1 MHAVSL
7 KGVQNMHAVSLK
19 IGAAV
24 CLGLTVGST
33 ALAQTADNYP
43 SRTITMVVA
52 FPAAGTTDILARLIG
67 QKLTD
72 KFKQTVVVENRPGA
86 GGNIG
91 TAYVAKAA
99 PDGYTIMMGTIGT
112 QSINPSLYKKM
123 PYDAAKDFVPI
134 TRAAMVPNLLVV
146 NKDAPFNTLPE
157 MMAFE
162 KANPGKLTYGSSG
175 NGTTLH
181 LSGELFNLMSGS
193 KITHIPY
200 KGSTPAVADLMG
212 GQISMIF
219 DNMPS
224 VIQQVKSGR
233 LKALAVTSAQR
244 NPQLP
249 EIPTIQEIGVAGYEV
264 WSWFGLLAPVA
275 TPKPIVDK
283 LNATIV
289 EIIKQP
295 DVQAKI
301 IELGAVP
308 VPETSAEFGAFIAA
322 ETLKWSKVIKEAN
335 IGMD

>member
-1 MHAVSL
+1 
-7 KGVQNMHAVSLK
+7 MHAVSLK
-19 IGAAV
+19 IATAV
-24 CLGLTVGST
+24 LVGLTVGAS

-43 SRTITMVVA
+43 NRSITMVVA

-67 QKLTD
+67 QKLTE

-91 TAYVAKAA
+91 TAYVAKAP

-146 NKDAPFNTLPE
+146 NKDAPYNTLAE
-157 MMAFE
+157 MMAFG

-200 KGSTPAVADLMG
+200 KGSTPAVADLLG

-249 EIPTIQEIGVAGYEV
+249 EIPTIQELGVAGYEV
-264 WSWFGLLAPVA
+264 WSWFGLLAPAA

-283 LNATIV
+283 LNASIV
-289 EIIKQP
+289 DIIKQP

-322 ETLKWSKVIKEAN
+322 ETLKWAKVIKEAN
-335 IGMD
+335 IGID

>member
-1 MHAVSL
+1 
-7 KGVQNMHAVSLK
+7 
-19 IGAAV
+19 
-24 CLGLTVGST
+24 
-33 ALAQTADNYP
+33 
-43 SRTITMVVA
+43 
-52 FPAAGTTDILARLIG
+52 
-67 QKLTD
+67 
-72 KFKQTVVVENRPGA
+72 
-86 GGNIG
+86 
-91 TAYVAKAA
+91 
-99 PDGYTIMMGTIGT
+99 MMGTIGT

-123 PYDAAKDFVPI
+123 PYDAAKDFAPI

-157 MMAFE
+157 MMAYD

-249 EIPTIQEIGVAGYEV
+249 EIPTIQEVGVVGYEV
-264 WSWFGLLAPVA
+264 WSWFGLLAPAA
-275 TPKPIVDK
+275 TPKSIVDK
-283 LNATIV
+283 LNASIV
-289 EIIKQP
+289 DIIKQP

-308 VPETSAEFGAFIAA
+308 VPETSAEFGAFIEA
-322 ETLKWSKVIKEAN
+322 ETLKWAKVIKEAG

>member
-1 MHAVSL
+1 
-7 KGVQNMHAVSLK
+7 VQNMHAVSLK
-19 IGAAV
+19 ITSAIL
-24 CLGLTVGST
+24 LGLTVGAS

-43 SRTITMVVA
+43 NRSITMVVA
-52 FPAAGTTDILARLIG
+52 FPAAGTTDILARLIS
-67 QKLTD
+67 QKLTE

-112 QSINPSLYKKM
+112 QSINPGLYKKM

-157 MMAFE
+157 MMAYE
-162 KANPGKLTYGSSG
+162 RANPGKLTYGSSG

-181 LSGELFNLMSGS
+181 LSGELFNLMAGS

-233 LKALAVTSAQR
+233 LKALAVTSAKR

-249 EIPTIQEIGVAGYEV
+249 EIPTIQEMGVAGYEV
-264 WSWFGLLAPVA
+264 WSWFGLLAPAA

-283 LNATIV
+283 LNTSIV
-289 EIIKQP
+289 DIMKQP

-322 ETLKWSKVIKEAN
+322 ETLKWAKVIKEAN

>member
-1 MHAVSL
+1 MYLVS
-7 KGVQNMHAVSLK
+7 SK
-19 IGAAV
+19 IATAI
-24 CLGLTVGST
+24 LFGLTVCAS

-43 SRTITMVVA
+43 NRSITMVVA
-52 FPAAGTTDILARLIG
+52 FPAAGTTDILARLIS
-67 QKLTD
+67 QKLTE
-72 KFKQTVVVENRPGA
+72 KFKQTVIVENRPGA
-86 GGNIG
+86 AGNIG
-91 TAYVAKAA
+91 TAYVAKAP

-146 NKDAPFNTLPE
+146 NKDAPFNTFPE
-157 MMAFE
+157 MMAYE

-181 LSGELFNLMSGS
+181 LSGELFNLMAGT

-200 KGSTPAVADLMG
+200 KGSTPAVADLLG

-224 VIQQVKSGR
+224 AIQQVKSGR

-249 EIPTIQEIGVAGYEV
+249 EIPTIQELGVTGYEV
-264 WSWFGLLAPVA
+264 WSWFGLLAPAA

-283 LNATIV
+283 LNASIV

-308 VPETSAEFGAFIAA
+308 VPETSAEFGAFITA
-322 ETLKWSKVIKEAN
+322 ETLKWAKVIKEAN

>member
-1 MHAVSL
+1 MY
-7 KGVQNMHAVSLK
+7 AVSLK
-19 IGAAV
+19 IGV
-24 CLGLTVGST
+24 TILLGLTAGAS
-33 ALAQTADNYP
+33 AQAQAADNYP
-43 SRTITMVVA
+43 NRPITMVVA

-67 QKLTD
+67 QKLTE

-91 TAYVAKAA
+91 TAYVAKAP

-146 NKDAPFNTLPE
+146 NKDAPYNTLPE
-157 MMAFE
+157 MMAYG

-200 KGSTPAVADLMG
+200 KGSTPAVADLLG

-244 NPQLP
+244 NAQLP
-249 EIPTIQEIGVAGYEV
+249 EIPTIQELGVAGYEV
-264 WSWFGLLAPVA
+264 WSWFGLLAPAA

-289 EIIKQP
+289 DIIKQP

-308 VPETSAEFGAFIAA
+308 VPETSAEFGAFIEA
-322 ETLKWSKVIKEAN
+322 ETLKWAKVIKEAN

>member
-1 MHAVSL
+1 MHVL
-7 KGVQNMHAVSLK
+7 SLK

-24 CLGLTVGST
+24 LLGLTVT
-33 ALAQTADNYP
+33 ANAFAQTADSYP
-43 SRTITMVVA
+43 NRSITMVVA

-91 TAYVAKAA
+91 TAFVAKAA

-123 PYDAAKDFVPI
+123 PYDAAKDFAPI

-157 MMAFE
+157 MMAYD

-249 EIPTIQEIGVAGYEV
+249 EIPTIQEVGVVGYEV
-264 WSWFGLLAPVA
+264 WSWFGLLAPAA

-283 LNATIV
+283 LNASIV
-289 EIIKQP
+289 DIIKQP

-308 VPETSAEFGAFIAA
+308 VPETSAEFGAFIEA
-322 ETLKWSKVIKEAN
+322 ETLKWAKVIKEAG

>member
-1 MHAVSL
+1 
-7 KGVQNMHAVSLK
+7 MHAVSLK
-19 IGAAV
+19 ISAAML
-24 CLGLTVGST
+24 LGLTVGAT
-33 ALAQTADNYP
+33 AVAQTADNYP
-43 SRTITMVVA
+43 NRSITMVVA

-91 TAYVAKAA
+91 TAFVAKAA

-146 NKDAPFNTLPE
+146 NKDAPYNTLAE
-157 MMAFE
+157 MMAYG

-249 EIPTIQEIGVAGYEV
+249 DIPTIQEVGVTGYEV
-264 WSWFGLLAPVA
+264 WSWFGLLAPAA
-275 TPKPIVDK
+275 TSKPIVDK
-283 LNATIV
+283 LNASIV

-308 VPETSAEFGAFIAA
+308 VPETSAEFGAFIEA
-322 ETLKWSKVIKEAN
+322 ETLKWAKVIKEAN

>member
-1 MHAVSL
+1 
-7 KGVQNMHAVSLK
+7 MHAVSLK
-19 IGAAV
+19 IGVAV
-24 CLGLTVGST
+24 LLGFTVGST

-43 SRTITMVVA
+43 NRTITMVVA

-67 QKLTD
+67 QKLID

-146 NKDAPFNTLPE
+146 NKDAPYNTLPE
-157 MMAFE
+157 MMAYE

-181 LSGELFNLMSGS
+181 LSGELYNVMAGS

-264 WSWFGLLAPVA
+264 WSWFGLLAPAA

-283 LNATIV
+283 LNASIV
-289 EIIKQP
+289 DIIKQP

-308 VPETSAEFGAFIAA
+308 VPETSAEFGAFIEA
-322 ETLKWSKVIKEAN
+322 ETLKWAKVIKEAN

>member
-1 MHAVSL
+1 
-7 KGVQNMHAVSLK
+7 MHAVSLK
-19 IGAAV
+19 IATAV
-24 CLGLTVGST
+24 LVGLTVCAS
-33 ALAQTADNYP
+33 AQAQTADNYP
-43 SRTITMVVA
+43 NRSITMVVA

-67 QKLTD
+67 QKLTE

-91 TAYVAKAA
+91 TAYVAKAP

-112 QSINPSLYKKM
+112 QAINPSLYKKM

-146 NKDAPFNTLPE
+146 NKDAPYNTLAE
-157 MMAFE
+157 MMAFG

-200 KGSTPAVADLMG
+200 KGSTPAVADLLG

-249 EIPTIQEIGVAGYEV
+249 EIPTIQELGVAGYEV
-264 WSWFGLLAPVA
+264 WSWFGLLAPAA

-283 LNATIV
+283 LNASIV
-289 EIIKQP
+289 DIIKQP

-308 VPETSAEFGAFIAA
+308 VPETSAEFGAFIEA
-322 ETLKWSKVIKEAN
+322 ETVKWAKVIKEAN
-335 IGMD
+335 IGID

>member
-1 MHAVSL
+1 
-7 KGVQNMHAVSLK
+7 MHAVSLK

-24 CLGLTVGST
+24 LLGFTVGST

-43 SRTITMVVA
+43 NRSITMVVA

-67 QKLTD
+67 QKITE

-112 QSINPSLYKKM
+112 QSINPGLYKKM

-146 NKDAPFNTLPE
+146 NQDAPFNTLPE

-181 LSGELFNLMSGS
+181 LSGELFNLMAGS

-264 WSWFGLLAPVA
+264 WSWFGLLAPAA

-322 ETLKWSKVIKEAN
+322 ETLKWAKVIKEAN

>member
-1 MHAVSL
+1 MYLVS
-7 KGVQNMHAVSLK
+7 SK
-19 IGAAV
+19 IATAIL
-24 CLGLTVGST
+24 LGLTVCAS

-43 SRTITMVVA
+43 NRSITMVVA

-67 QKLTD
+67 QKLTE
-72 KFKQTVVVENRPGA
+72 KFKQTVIVENRPGA
-86 GGNIG
+86 AGNIG
-91 TAYVAKAA
+91 TAYVAKAP

-123 PYDAAKDFVPI
+123 PYDAAKDFAPI

-146 NKDAPFNTLPE
+146 NKDAPFNTFPE
-157 MMAFE
+157 MMAYE

-181 LSGELFNLMSGS
+181 LSGELFNLMAGT

-200 KGSTPAVADLMG
+200 KGSTPAVADLLG

-224 VIQQVKSGR
+224 AIQQVKSGR

-249 EIPTIQEIGVAGYEV
+249 EIPTIQELGVTGYEV
-264 WSWFGLLAPVA
+264 
-275 TPKPIVDK
+275 
-283 LNATIV
+283 
-289 EIIKQP
+289 
-295 DVQAKI
+295 
-301 IELGAVP
+301 
-308 VPETSAEFGAFIAA
+308 
-322 ETLKWSKVIKEAN
+322 
-335 IGMD
+335 

>member
-1 MHAVSL
+1 MHE
-7 KGVQNMHAVSLK
+7 VSLK

-24 CLGLTVGST
+24 LLGLTVCST
-33 ALAQTADNYP
+33 AVAQTADNYP
-43 SRTITMVVA
+43 NRSITMVVA

-91 TAYVAKAA
+91 TAFVAKAA

-112 QSINPSLYKKM
+112 QSINPSLYKNM

-146 NKDAPFNTLPE
+146 NKDAPYNTLAE
-157 MMAFE
+157 MMAYG

-249 EIPTIQEIGVAGYEV
+249 DIPTIQEVGVTGYEV

-283 LNATIV
+283 LNASIV

-308 VPETSAEFGAFIAA
+308 VPETSAEFGAFIEA
-322 ETLKWSKVIKEAN
+322 ETLKWAKVIKEAN

>member
-1 MHAVSL
+1 
-7 KGVQNMHAVSLK
+7 MHAVSLK
-19 IGAAV
+19 IATTV
-24 CLGLTVGST
+24 LLGLTVCAS

-43 SRTITMVVA
+43 NRSITMVVA

-91 TAYVAKAA
+91 TAFVAKAP

-157 MMAFE
+157 MMAYG

-244 NPQLP
+244 NAQLP
-249 EIPTIQEIGVAGYEV
+249 EIPTIQELGVAGYEV
-264 WSWFGLLAPVA
+264 WSWFGLLAPAA

-289 EIIKQP
+289 DILKQP

-308 VPETSAEFGAFIAA
+308 VPETSAEFGAFIEA
-322 ETLKWSKVIKEAN
+322 ETLKWAKVIKEAN

>member
-1 MHAVSL
+1 MHV
-7 KGVQNMHAVSLK
+7 VSLK

-24 CLGLTVGST
+24 LLGLTVT
-33 ALAQTADNYP
+33 ANAFAQTADSYP
-43 SRTITMVVA
+43 NRSITMVVA

-91 TAYVAKAA
+91 TAFVAKAA
-99 PDGYTIMMGTIGT
+99 PDGYTIIMGTIGT

-123 PYDAAKDFVPI
+123 PYDAAKDFAPI

-157 MMAFE
+157 MMAYD

-249 EIPTIQEIGVAGYEV
+249 EIPTIQEVGVVGYEV
-264 WSWFGLLAPVA
+264 WSWFGLLAPAA

-283 LNATIV
+283 LNASIV
-289 EIIKQP
+289 DIIKQP

-308 VPETSAEFGAFIAA
+308 VPETSAEFGAFIEA
-322 ETLKWSKVIKEAN
+322 ETLKWAKVIKEAG

>member
-1 MHAVSL
+1 MHAVSI
-7 KGVQNMHAVSLK
+7 KIVSAVL
-19 IGAAV
+19 
-24 CLGLTVGST
+24 LGLTVGAS

-43 SRTITMVVA
+43 NRSITMVVA

-86 GGNIG
+86 SGNIG
-91 TAYVAKAA
+91 TAFVAKAP

-157 MMAFE
+157 MMAYG

-244 NPQLP
+244 NAQLP
-249 EIPTIQEIGVAGYEV
+249 EIPTIQELGVAGYEV
-264 WSWFGLLAPVA
+264 WSWFGLLAPAA

-289 EIIKQP
+289 DILKQP

-308 VPETSAEFGAFIAA
+308 VPETSAEFGAFIEA
-322 ETLKWSKVIKEAN
+322 ETLKWAKVIKEAN

>member
-1 MHAVSL
+1 
-7 KGVQNMHAVSLK
+7 MHAVSLK
-19 IGAAV
+19 ISAV
-24 CLGLTVGST
+24 MLLGLTVGAT
-33 ALAQTADNYP
+33 AVAQTADNYP
-43 SRTITMVVA
+43 NRSITMVVA

-91 TAYVAKAA
+91 TAFVAKAA

-146 NKDAPFNTLPE
+146 NKDAPYNTLAE
-157 MMAFE
+157 MMAYG

-249 EIPTIQEIGVAGYEV
+249 DIPTIQEVGVTGYEV
-264 WSWFGLLAPVA
+264 WSWFGLLAPAA
-275 TPKPIVDK
+275 TSKPIVDK
-283 LNATIV
+283 LNASIV

-308 VPETSAEFGAFIAA
+308 VPETSAEFGAFIEA
-322 ETLKWSKVIKEAN
+322 ETLKWAKVIKEAN

>member
-1 MHAVSL
+1 
-7 KGVQNMHAVSLK
+7 MHAVSLK
-19 IGAAV
+19 IATAV
-24 CLGLTVGST
+24 LVGLTVCAS
-33 ALAQTADNYP
+33 AQAQTADNYP
-43 SRTITMVVA
+43 NRSITMVVA

-67 QKLTD
+67 QKLTE

-91 TAYVAKAA
+91 TAYVAKAP

-146 NKDAPFNTLPE
+146 NKDAPYNTLAE
-157 MMAFE
+157 MMAFG

-200 KGSTPAVADLMG
+200 KGSTPAVADLLG

-249 EIPTIQEIGVAGYEV
+249 EIPTIQELGVAGYEV
-264 WSWFGLLAPVA
+264 WSWFGLLAPA
-275 TPKPIVDK
+275 STPAK
-283 LNATIV
+283 T
-289 EIIKQP
+289 KQ
-295 DVQAKI
+295 DLHQVLSKI
-301 IELGAVP
+301 NMSPEMSERLYTNGILFTPMSLAELDQYYQNDMRQW
-308 VPETSAEFGAFIAA
+308 ETFIRDFKGKM
-322 ETLKWSKVIKEAN
+322 E
-335 IGMD
+335 

>member
-1 MHAVSL
+1 MHAF
-7 KGVQNMHAVSLK
+7 SLK
-19 IGAAV
+19 IGAAIL
-24 CLGLTVGST
+24 LGFTVSAT
-33 ALAQTADNYP
+33 TLAQTADNYP
-43 SRTITMVVA
+43 NRSITMVVA

-67 QKLTD
+67 QKLTE
-72 KFKQTVVVENRPGA
+72 KFKQTVVIENRPGA

-91 TAYVAKAA
+91 TAYVAKAS

-157 MMAFE
+157 MMAYE

-181 LSGELFNLMSGS
+181 LSGELFNLMAGS

-249 EIPTIQEIGVAGYEV
+249 EIPTIQEVGVAGYEV
-264 WSWFGLLAPVA
+264 WSWFGLLAPAA

-283 LNATIV
+283 LNASIV

-322 ETLKWSKVIKEAN
+322 ETLKWAKVIKEAN

>member
-1 MHAVSL
+1 
-7 KGVQNMHAVSLK
+7 MHAVSLK
-19 IGAAV
+19 IATAV
-24 CLGLTVGST
+24 LVGLTVGASS
-33 ALAQTADNYP
+33 LAQTADNYP
-43 SRTITMVVA
+43 NRSITMVVA

-67 QKLTD
+67 QKLTE

-91 TAYVAKAA
+91 TAYVAKAP

-112 QSINPSLYKKM
+112 QAINPSLYKKM

-146 NKDAPFNTLPE
+146 NKDAPYNTLAE
-157 MMAFE
+157 MMAFG

-200 KGSTPAVADLMG
+200 KGSTPAVADLLG

-249 EIPTIQEIGVAGYEV
+249 EIPTIQELGVAGYEV
-264 WSWFGLLAPVA
+264 WSWFGLLAPAA

-283 LNATIV
+283 LNASIV
-289 EIIKQP
+289 DIIKQP

-322 ETLKWSKVIKEAN
+322 ETLKWAKVIKEAN
-335 IGMD
+335 IGID

>member
-1 MHAVSL
+1 MHAS
-7 KGVQNMHAVSLK
+7 SLK
-19 IGAAV
+19 IGAAIL
-24 CLGLTVGST
+24 LGLTASAT
-33 ALAQTADNYP
+33 TLAQTADNYP
-43 SRTITMVVA
+43 NRSITMVVA

-67 QKLTD
+67 QKLTE
-72 KFKQTVVVENRPGA
+72 KFKQTVVIENRPGA

-91 TAYVAKAA
+91 TAYVAKAP

-157 MMAFE
+157 MMAYE

-181 LSGELFNLMSGS
+181 LSGELFNLMAGS

-249 EIPTIQEIGVAGYEV
+249 EIPTIQELGVTGYEV
-264 WSWFGLLAPVA
+264 WSWFGLLAPAA

-283 LNATIV
+283 LNASIV

-295 DVQAKI
+295 DMQARI

-322 ETLKWSKVIKEAN
+322 ETIKWAKVVKEAN

>member
-1 MHAVSL
+1 
-7 KGVQNMHAVSLK
+7 MHAVSLK

-24 CLGLTVGST
+24 LLGFTVGST

-43 SRTITMVVA
+43 NRSITMVVA

-67 QKLTD
+67 QKLTE

-112 QSINPSLYKKM
+112 QSINPGLYKKM

-146 NKDAPFNTLPE
+146 NQDAPFNTLPE
-157 MMAFE
+157 MMAYE

-181 LSGELFNLMSGS
+181 LSGELFNLMAGS

-264 WSWFGLLAPVA
+264 WSWFGLLAPAA

-301 IELGAVP
+301 IDLGAVP

-322 ETLKWSKVIKEAN
+322 ETLKWAKVIKEAN

>member
-1 MHAVSL
+1 MY
-7 KGVQNMHAVSLK
+7 AVSLK

-24 CLGLTVGST
+24 LLGFTVGST

-43 SRTITMVVA
+43 SRSITMVVA
-52 FPAAGTTDILARLIG
+52 FPAAGTTDILARLIS
-67 QKLTD
+67 QKLTE

-112 QSINPSLYKKM
+112 QSINPGLYKKM

-157 MMAFE
+157 MMAYE

-181 LSGELFNLMSGS
+181 LSGELFNLMAGS

-264 WSWFGLLAPVA
+264 WSWFGLLAPAA

-308 VPETSAEFGAFIAA
+308 VPETSAEFGTFIAA
-322 ETLKWSKVIKEAN
+322 ETLKWAKVIKEAK

>member
-1 MHAVSL
+1 MHAVL
-7 KGVQNMHAVSLK
+7 LK
-19 IGAAV
+19 IATATL
-24 CLGLTVGST
+24 LGLTVSAS

-43 SRTITMVVA
+43 NRSITMVVA

-67 QKLTD
+67 QKLTE

-86 GGNIG
+86 AGNIG
-91 TAYVAKAA
+91 TAYVAKAP
-99 PDGYTIMMGTIGT
+99 PDGYTIVMGTIGT

-123 PYDAAKDFVPI
+123 PYDAAKDFVPL

-157 MMAFE
+157 MLAYE

-181 LSGELFNLMSGS
+181 LSGELFNLMAGT

-224 VIQQVKSGR
+224 AIQQVKGGR

-264 WSWFGLLAPVA
+264 WSWFGLLAPAA

-283 LNATIV
+283 LNASIV

-322 ETLKWSKVIKEAN
+322 ETLKWAKVIKEAN

>member
-1 MHAVSL
+1 MHAVSI
-7 KGVQNMHAVSLK
+7 KIVSAVL
-19 IGAAV
+19 
-24 CLGLTVGST
+24 LGLTVGAS

-43 SRTITMVVA
+43 NRSITMVVA

-91 TAYVAKAA
+91 TAFVAKAP

-157 MMAFE
+157 MMAYG

-244 NPQLP
+244 NAQLP
-249 EIPTIQEIGVAGYEV
+249 EIPTIQELGVAGYEV
-264 WSWFGLLAPVA
+264 WSWFGLLAPAA

-289 EIIKQP
+289 DILKQP

-308 VPETSAEFGAFIAA
+308 VPETSAEFGAFIEA
-322 ETLKWSKVIKEAN
+322 ETLKWAKVIKEAN

>member
-1 MHAVSL
+1 MHV
-7 KGVQNMHAVSLK
+7 VSLK

-24 CLGLTVGST
+24 LLGLTVT
-33 ALAQTADNYP
+33 ANAFAQTADSYP
-43 SRTITMVVA
+43 NRSITMVVA

-91 TAYVAKAA
+91 TAFVAKAA

-123 PYDAAKDFVPI
+123 PYDAAKDFAPI

-157 MMAFE
+157 MMAYD

-249 EIPTIQEIGVAGYEV
+249 EIPTIQEVGVVGYEV
-264 WSWFGLLAPVA
+264 WSWFGLLAPAA

-283 LNATIV
+283 LNASIV
-289 EIIKQP
+289 DIIKQP

-308 VPETSAEFGAFIAA
+308 VPETSAEFGAFIEA
-322 ETLKWSKVIKEAN
+322 ETLKWAKVIKEAG

>member
-1 MHAVSL
+1 MRAVL
-7 KGVQNMHAVSLK
+7 LK
-19 IGAAV
+19 IATATL
-24 CLGLTVGST
+24 LGLTVSVS

-43 SRTITMVVA
+43 NRSITMVVA

-67 QKLTD
+67 QKLTE

-86 GGNIG
+86 AGNIG
-91 TAYVAKAA
+91 TAYVAKAP

-123 PYDAAKDFVPI
+123 PYDAAKDFAPI

-146 NKDAPFNTLPE
+146 NKDAPFNTFSE
-157 MMAFE
+157 MMAYE

-181 LSGELFNLMSGS
+181 LSGELFNLMAGT

-224 VIQQVKSGR
+224 AIQQVKSGR

-249 EIPTIQEIGVAGYEV
+249 EIPTIQELGVAGYEV
-264 WSWFGLLAPVA
+264 WSWFGLLAPAA

-283 LNATIV
+283 LNASIV

-322 ETLKWSKVIKEAN
+322 ETIKWAKVVKEAN
-335 IGMD
+335 IGLD

>member
-1 MHAVSL
+1 
-7 KGVQNMHAVSLK
+7 MHAVSLK
-19 IGAAV
+19 IASAIL
-24 CLGLTVGST
+24 LGLTVGAS

-43 SRTITMVVA
+43 NRSITMVVA

-67 QKLTD
+67 QKLTE

-91 TAYVAKAA
+91 TAYVAKAP

-157 MMAFE
+157 MMAYE
-162 KANPGKLTYGSSG
+162 RTNPGKLTYGSSG

-181 LSGELFNLMSGS
+181 LSGELFNLMAGS

-249 EIPTIQEIGVAGYEV
+249 EIPTIQELGVAGYEV
-264 WSWFGLLAPVA
+264 WSWFGLLAPAA

-283 LNATIV
+283 LNTSIV
-289 EIIKQP
+289 DIMKQP

-322 ETLKWSKVIKEAN
+322 ETLKWAKVIKEAN

>member
-1 MHAVSL
+1 MAGMVAGVALAWTGAALAQAYPNKPIKFIITHAAGGLPDTVARIYAQRLSERLGQPVTVDNKPGANGMVAAQAMALAPKDGYTFMVTDGSTFSINPLISKSLSYDYKRDFVAVSL
-7 KGVQNMHAVSLK
+7 AARAPLYLAVHPKTPANNLREL
-19 IGAAV
+19 I
-24 CLGLTVGST
+24 
-33 ALAQTADNYP
+33 ALAKAKP
-43 SRTITMVVA
+43 
-52 FPAAGTTDILARLIG
+52 GT
-67 QKLTD
+67 
-72 KFKQTVVVENRPGA
+72 
-86 GGNIG
+86 
-91 TAYVAKAA
+91 
-99 PDGYTIMMGTIGT
+99 
-112 QSINPSLYKKM
+112 
-123 PYDAAKDFVPI
+123 
-134 TRAAMVPNLLVV
+134 
-146 NKDAPFNTLPE
+146 
-157 MMAFE
+157 
-162 KANPGKLTYGSSG
+162 LTYGSSG

-249 EIPTIQEIGVAGYEV
+249 EVPTIQEVGVAGYEV
-264 WSWFGLLAPVA
+264 WSWFGLLAPAA
-275 TPKPIVDK
+275 TPQPIVDK
-283 LNATIV
+283 LNASIV
-289 EIIKQP
+289 DIIKQP

-308 VPETSAEFGAFIAA
+308 VPETSAEFGAFIEA
-322 ETLKWSKVIKEAN
+322 ETLKWAKVIKEAN

>member
-1 MHAVSL
+1 MHE
-7 KGVQNMHAVSLK
+7 VSLK
-19 IGAAV
+19 IAAAIL
-24 CLGLTVGST
+24 LGLSACAT
-33 ALAQTADNYP
+33 AVAQTADNYP
-43 SRTITMVVA
+43 NRPITMVVA

-91 TAYVAKAA
+91 TAFVAKAA

-146 NKDAPFNTLPE
+146 NKDAPFNTLAE
-157 MMAFE
+157 MMAYG

-249 EIPTIQEIGVAGYEV
+249 EIPTIQEVGVAGYEV
-264 WSWFGLLAPVA
+264 WSWFGLLAPAA

-283 LNATIV
+283 LNASIV
-289 EIIKQP
+289 DIIKQP

-308 VPETSAEFGAFIAA
+308 VPETSAEFGAFIDA
-322 ETLKWSKVIKEAN
+322 ETLKWAKVIKEAN

>member
-1 MHAVSL
+1 MR
-7 KGVQNMHAVSLK
+7 AVSLK
-19 IGAAV
+19 IATAV
-24 CLGLTVGST
+24 LCGLTVSAS
-33 ALAQTADNYP
+33 ALAQTSDNYP
-43 SRTITMVVA
+43 NRSITMVVA

-67 QKLTD
+67 QKLTE
-72 KFKQTVVVENRPGA
+72 KFKQTVVIENRPGA

-157 MMAFE
+157 MLSYE

-181 LSGELFNLMSGS
+181 LSGELFNLMAGS

-244 NPQLP
+244 NSQLP

-264 WSWFGLLAPVA
+264 WSWFGLLAPAA

-322 ETLKWSKVIKEAN
+322 ETLKWAKVIKGAN

>member
-1 MHAVSL
+1 MHV
-7 KGVQNMHAVSLK
+7 VSLK

-24 CLGLTVGST
+24 LLGLTVT
-33 ALAQTADNYP
+33 ANAFAQTADSYP
-43 SRTITMVVA
+43 NRSITMVVA

-91 TAYVAKAA
+91 TAFVAKAA

-123 PYDAAKDFVPI
+123 PYDAAKDFAPI

-157 MMAFE
+157 MMAYD

-249 EIPTIQEIGVAGYEV
+249 EIPTIQEVGVVGYEV
-264 WSWFGLLAPVA
+264 WSWFGLLAPAA
-275 TPKPIVDK
+275 TPKSIVDK
-283 LNATIV
+283 LNASIV
-289 EIIKQP
+289 DIIKQP

-308 VPETSAEFGAFIAA
+308 VPETSAEFGAFIEA
-322 ETLKWSKVIKEAN
+322 ETLKWAKVIKEAG

>member
-1 MHAVSL
+1 MYL
-7 KGVQNMHAVSLK
+7 VSLK
-19 IGAAV
+19 IASAIL
-24 CLGLTVGST
+24 LGLTVCAS

-43 SRTITMVVA
+43 NRSVTMVVA

-67 QKLTD
+67 QKLTE

-91 TAYVAKAA
+91 TAFVAKAP

-157 MMAFE
+157 MMAYG

-244 NPQLP
+244 NAQLP
-249 EIPTIQEIGVAGYEV
+249 DIPTIQELGVAGYEV

-289 EIIKQP
+289 DILKQP

-308 VPETSAEFGAFIAA
+308 VPETSAEFGAFIEA
-322 ETLKWSKVIKEAN
+322 ETLKWAKVIKEAN

>member
-7 KGVQNMHAVSLK
+7 KMS
-19 IGAAV
+19 AAML
-24 CLGLTVGST
+24 LGLTVGAT
-33 ALAQTADNYP
+33 AVAQTADNYP
-43 SRTITMVVA
+43 NRSITMVVA

-91 TAYVAKAA
+91 TAFVAKAA

-146 NKDAPFNTLPE
+146 NKDAPYNTLAE
-157 MMAFE
+157 MMAYG

-249 EIPTIQEIGVAGYEV
+249 DIPTIQEVGVTGYEV
-264 WSWFGLLAPVA
+264 WSWFGLLAPAA

-283 LNATIV
+283 LNASIV
-289 EIIKQP
+289 EVIKQP

-308 VPETSAEFGAFIAA
+308 VPETSAEFGAFIEA
-322 ETLKWSKVIKEAN
+322 ETLKWAKVIKEAN

>member
-1 MHAVSL
+1 MHV
-7 KGVQNMHAVSLK
+7 VSLK
-19 IGAAV
+19 IATAIL
-24 CLGLTVGST
+24 LGLTVGAN

-43 SRTITMVVA
+43 NRSITMVVA
-52 FPAAGTTDILARLIG
+52 FPAAGTTDILARLIS
-67 QKLTD
+67 QKLTE

-112 QSINPSLYKKM
+112 QSINPGLYKKM

-146 NKDAPFNTLPE
+146 NKDAPYNTLPE
-157 MMAFE
+157 MMVYG

-249 EIPTIQEIGVAGYEV
+249 EIPTIQELGVAGYEV
-264 WSWFGLLAPVA
+264 WSWFGLLAPAA

-283 LNATIV
+283 LNTSIV
-289 EIIKQP
+289 DIIKQP

-322 ETLKWSKVIKEAN
+322 ETIKWAKVIKEAN

>member
-1 MHAVSL
+1 MHAS
-7 KGVQNMHAVSLK
+7 SLK
-19 IGAAV
+19 IGAAIL
-24 CLGLTVGST
+24 LGLTASAT
-33 ALAQTADNYP
+33 TLAQTADNYP
-43 SRTITMVVA
+43 NRSITMVVA

-67 QKLTD
+67 QKLTE
-72 KFKQTVVVENRPGA
+72 KFKQTVVIENRPGA

-91 TAYVAKAA
+91 TAYVAKAP

-157 MMAFE
+157 MMAYE

-181 LSGELFNLMSGS
+181 LSGELFNLMAGS

-249 EIPTIQEIGVAGYEV
+249 EIPTIQEMGVAGYEV
-264 WSWFGLLAPVA
+264 WSWFGLLAPAA
-275 TPKPIVDK
+275 TPQPIVDK
-283 LNATIV
+283 LNASIV

-322 ETLKWSKVIKEAN
+322 ETLKWAKVIKEAN